1 MSFYGHLLTLVVD
14 LCTVIMNSPAR
25 RWAELISSVSNVQYY
40 PPALLM
46 GWWAVEREGC
56 FIFLWRI
63 GSKQIRVLKML
74 FSSNKDYNDQVI
86 EHITMP
92 NVLLNF
98 SDKSNFRF
106 FSGDWKNLEE
116 RLKQGSLTGYDVILT
131 SETIYNVQNYDKLVC
146 EYVNTPKRFPKCN
159 FEL

>member
-1 MSFYGHLLTLVVD
+1 
-14 LCTVIMNSPAR
+14 
-25 RWAELISSVSNVQYY
+25 
-40 PPALLM
+40 
-46 GWWAVEREGC
+46 
-56 FIFLWRI
+56 
-63 GSKQIRVLKML
+63 ML

-146 EYVNTPKRFPKCN
+146 ENVNTPKRFTKCN
-159 FEL
+159 FELRN